1 METTT
6 SIDRSADA
14 PGASAAGEPAL
25 PGLIDWVVPA
35 VLAFIGAI
43 FLTGG
48 AALLAMADLEFL
60 AEQVAA
66 GTIQSDVFSGADL
79 ARITF
84 TTMWWS
90 GVGLVITGVAC
101 WLGGLGY
108 VVHRRRERQLTTEG
122 PRSLWTAASVGGVTS
137 MVLFFV
143 PFSTALGGL
152 VAGYL
157 QSDDRD
163 RALGAGGLSGL
174 LASLPVALVLA
185 FTFGGMIVGAIGTG
199 TTAGLAFV
207 VGLLL
212 ISLLTVVLVG
222 AIVGAIGGYVGG
234 RIAGGRPAEPAD

>member
-14 PGASAAGEPAL
+14 PAASAAREPAL
-25 PGLIDWVVPA
+25 PGLVDWVVPA
-35 VLAFIGAI
+35 VLAFVGAI

-66 GTIQSDVFSGADL
+66 GTIQSDVFSTADL
-79 ARITF
+79 ARIAF

-90 GVGLVITGVAC
+90 GVGLVITGIAC
-101 WLGGLGY
+101 WLGGVGY
-108 VVHRRRERQLTTEG
+108 VVHRRRERRAADA

-157 QSDDRD
+157 QPGDRD
-163 RALGAGGLSGL
+163 RTLGAGGLSGL
-174 LASLPVALVLA
+174 LASLPAAAVLL
-185 FTFGGMIVGAIGTG
+185 FTFGGMATGAWGTG
-199 TTAGLAFV
+199 ATAGLAFV
-207 VGLLL
+207 VGVLVV
-212 ISLLTVVLVG
+212 SLLAVVLLGVIFG
-222 AIVGAIGGYVGG
+222 ALGGYVGG
-234 RIAGGRPAEPAD
+234 RIAERRPAERAG